1 MSQLIYSV
9 LALSVTVLFSV
20 SLNRVFSTN
29 TQKTYT
35 NEVLSQ
41 MIGVGQDILE
51 EVGRRA
57 LPFDEAVDE
66 ARYEGDIRYPL
77 VHAAFELTPA
87 SQFGMC
93 DSGCTDQLDLDDYD
107 GMTFYRTVDSL
118 DYEARVSVQYVDE
131 NDPTQISST
140 QTFAKLVTVEVTSD
154 AIAIGGEPLTV
165 DYSRVFTYE
174 RSTMDTP
181 SN

>member
-1 MSQLIYSV
+1 MSQLIYSI

-20 SLNRVFSTN
+20 SLNRVFNTN
-29 TQKTYT
+29 TEKTYT

-41 MIGVGQDILE
+41 MIGVGQDVLE
-51 EVGRRA
+51 EVGRRG

-66 ARYEGDIRYPL
+66 ARYVGPIRYPL

-87 SQFGMC
+87 SAFGMC
-93 DSGCTDQLDLDDYD
+93 DSGCTDPLDLDDYD

-118 DYEARVSVQYVDE
+118 DYIATVSVQYVDE
-131 NDPTQISST
+131 LDPTKVSAT
-140 QTFAKLVTVEVTSD
+140 QTFAKLVTVEVSSE
-154 AIAIGGEPLTV
+154 AIAISGEPLTI

-181 SN
+181 DS